1 MLSLGGYYMTM
12 PSYSLGFYILNK
24 QKIDLIF
31 QRWFPNQW
39 NEIKQQK
46 RKGSKKLGG
55 IPDWQPTTTL
65 YDV

>member
-1 MLSLGGYYMTM
+1 MLSIGGYYMTM
-12 PSYSLGFYILNK
+12 PSYSLGFYILYKKMIWFSNGGSPTNEMKLSNK
-24 QKIDLIF
+24 
-31 QRWFPNQW
+31 
-39 NEIKQQK
+39 K